1 MIINNLID
9 AIILVVKDFNSLTS
23 LNNLS
28 TKEEEEEDSNR
39 QADHPQKIYP
49 EDHV

>member
-28 TKEEEEEDSNR
+28 KKEEEEEDSNR